1 MKKKARPSR
10 AANKTEI
17 RIGAIVRRLRLRQQ
31 LSVRGLADKCGF
43 SPSFISQVELGHA
56 SPSIASTERITSA
69 LGVTLGEFF
78 RSAASSAPAVTTS
91 QERPVLQSEWSRA
104 KIEALGP
111 ANADSKLESMLITL
125 EAGGASASH
134 PYARQAE
141 QLAVIFH
148 GTVHLELEGVPH
160 TLRKGDSASIP
171 PGTRHCWKNKSRGPC
186 QILIVSPR

>member
-1 MKKKARPSR
+1 MTKTRTARSARTP
-10 AANKTEI
+10 EI
-17 RIGAIVRRLRLRQQ
+17 RIGSLVRRLRLRQQ

-78 RSAASSAPAVTTS
+78 RSATSSTPAVTKS
-91 QERPVLQSEWSRA
+91 RERPVLQSEWSRA

-125 EAGGASASH
+125 EAGGASAAH
-134 PYARQAE
+134 PYARQTE

-148 GTVHLELEGVPH
+148 GSVSLQLEDVPH
-160 TLRKGDSASIP
+160 TLKKGDSASIP
-171 PGTRHCWKNKSRGPC
+171 PGTRHCWRNTFRSRC